1 MSKLT
6 TILLAN
12 PRGFCA
18 GVDRAVDIVDIALR
32 TYGAPVYMRHE
43 IVHNPVVVKELEAKG
58 AVFVERTDQIPEGS
72 VAVFSA
78 HGVSPLVRAEAVS
91 RKLKTID
98 ATCPLVTKVHLE
110 AIRYSR
116 EGYSII
122 LIGHRGHVEM
132 EGTSG
137 EAPNNTTLI
146 ETIADAETVTVP
158 NPERVVYLTQTTLSI
173 DDTAEII
180 ATLKRR
186 FPNIVAPPKQDICYA
201 TTNRQAA
208 VKVLAEQADV
218 VLVLGATQSS
228 NSVRLMEVAKKQGT
242 PAYLILS
249 ANDIEPAWFENAET
263 VGVTSG
269 ASSPEHL
276 VEQVVDRL
284 KALGATDVRD
294 VDVIKESVRFIL
306 PPAFKAEAQAA
317 GKADDIL
324 AKHEIHADMT
334 MKVS

>member
-1 MSKLT
+1 MPKLT

-43 IVHNPVVVKELEAKG
+43 IVHNPIVVRELEAKG

-78 HGVSPLVRAEAVS
+78 HGVSPLVRAEAVQ

-132 EGTSG
+132 EGTAG

-146 ETIADAETVTVP
+146 ETIAEAETVTVSDP
-158 NPERVVYLTQTTLSI
+158 NKVVYLTQTTLSI

-180 ATLKRR
+180 ATLKSR
-186 FPNIVAPPKQDICYA
+186 FPGIIAPPKQDICYA

-228 NSVRLMEVAKKQGT
+228 NSVRLMEVANKQGT

-249 ANDIEPAWFENAET
+249 ANDIDPAWFDNVRT

-276 VEQVVDRL
+276 VQQVVARL
-284 KALGATDVRD
+284 KVLGASEVRD
-294 VDVIKESVRFIL
+294 LDVIKESVRFIL

-317 GKADDIL
+317 GRADDIL

>member
-1 MSKLT
+1 MPKLT

-58 AVFVERTDQIPEGS
+58 AVFVERTDQIPAGS

-122 LIGHRGHVEM
+122 LVGHRGHVEM

-146 ETIADAETVTVP
+146 ETIAEAETVTVP
-158 NPERVVYLTQTTLSI
+158 DPNKVVYLTQTTLSI

-249 ANDIEPAWFENAET
+249 ANDIEPTWFENAET